1 MCKQSMSL
9 CASLSRVIECLPL
22 VTKIMLQSGLKKKKK
37 DYINFSHFQKYSEY
51 SEYNCKCHIV
61 TGLKIYLVS
70 RFQRFGFFF
79 LLAIWTSYTNSKRS
93 ELMRTGHQ
101 VLQSNF
107 AEEKKNQNTVK
118 IATSNKQNVLKKSF
132 FLGKSEWKILLEVF

>member
-70 RFQRFGFFF
+70 RF
-79 LLAIWTSYTNSKRS
+79 
-93 ELMRTGHQ
+93 
-101 VLQSNF
+101 
-107 AEEKKNQNTVK
+107 
-118 IATSNKQNVLKKSF
+118 
-132 FLGKSEWKILLEVF
+132 